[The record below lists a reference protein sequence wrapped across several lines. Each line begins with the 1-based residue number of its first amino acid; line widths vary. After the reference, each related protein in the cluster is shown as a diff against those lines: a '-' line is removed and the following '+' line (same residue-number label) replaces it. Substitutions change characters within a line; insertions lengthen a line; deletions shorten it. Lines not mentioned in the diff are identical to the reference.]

1 MDFNHSI
8 QVTIPPG
15 YYEMPL
21 SGNGLLESTQ
31 PLIEEA
37 LPELREDIPR
47 VIATLS
53 FLLSVTAAKNTVY
66 CGMGIHASPE
76 GTTLT
81 SWLTI
86 SALGGEP
93 RNPRLVMHEL
103 AKVKMSEEVPWTV
116 APLDFAGRP
125 ILFSEKVHSYPAPE
139 LTHLP
144 DSRASV
150 PIYQAEIL
158 VPSDDGSTIAV
169 IEFSTGSTDDGPR
182 FQDMLLAMV
191 TTLGFVR
198 AELRTMSSLDL

>member
-1 MDFNHSI
+1 MDVDHSI

-21 SGNGLLESTQ
+21 AGNGLLESTQ

-37 LPELREDIPR
+37 LPELREDIPK
-47 VIATLS
+47 VIGTLS

-66 CGMGIHASPE
+66 CGIGIHASPG
-76 GTTLT
+76 GTQLT

-86 SALGGEP
+86 SALRGEP
-93 RNPRLVMHEL
+93 RNPRRVVHDL
-103 AKVKMSEEVPWTV
+103 AKDKLSEEVPWTV
-116 APLDFAGRP
+116 APLELADRP
-125 ILFSEKVHSYPAPE
+125 VLFSEKVHSYPAPD

-144 DSRASV
+144 GSAASV
-150 PIYQAEIL
+150 PIYQAEVL

-169 IEFSTGSTDDGPR
+169 IEFSTGSADDGPR

-191 TTLGFVR
+191 TTLRFVR
-198 AELRTMSSLDL
+198 AEKRTMSSLDL